1 MLDCR
6 CFMLLHDST
15 AWMIWRSVQP
25 PRRLVCQI
33 LEFGLFQAGLWP
45 RLLVAWHFNL
55 LNYRVGHPL
64 HDQIWWWFS
73 WWYSSIGTKVLP
85 TAVSSIRNME
95 RNWCVDLAFVTF
107 WYTMQGQAIWDKSV
121 GIFTVWTFHEVMFGD
136 DLLDMLDF
144 ACLEVS
150 SMPWRM
156 PWRDPR
162 AEDGDEAV
170 LWSNLTWVLLC
181 KTSANQRQKKNWGR
195 IHCRSVQNANTFPIL
210 SLQQPFW
217 IQLENINCCAG
228 RVALSYS
235 PQAIDKVAL
244 HVSIAEYVTWLSTPK
259 RCPSLHLV
267 VRTTMPYL
275 FFSLEKVINRTMKF
289 HQVEFTRTL
298 QRMDRKCDQ
307 DSEGYNMPLTCY
319 NTLCPV
325 GPWDYVVLNFWW
337 LGFETRATTVP
348 CLCVF
353 LVLWA
358 LNVFGAESSI
368 PSLATLTWF
377 TEQIWLPVTLF
388 FPSKFLKPT
397 CVCVC
402 VKFWQVTIG
411 LFELFKGS

>member
-1 MLDCR
+1 MKSCLVMIYLICWILHAWKWAACHGACRGEIHELRMVMKR
-6 CFMLLHDST
+6 CFE
-15 AWMIWRSVQP
+15 AIWRGF
-25 PRRLVCQI
+25 C
-33 LEFGLFQAGLWP
+33 
-45 RLLVAWHFNL
+45 
-55 LNYRVGHPL
+55 
-64 HDQIWWWFS
+64 
-73 WWYSSIGTKVLP
+73 
-85 TAVSSIRNME
+85 
-95 RNWCVDLAFVTF
+95 CV
-107 WYTMQGQAIWDKSV
+107 K
-121 GIFTVWTFHEVMFGD
+121 H
-136 DLLDMLDF
+136 
-144 ACLEVS
+144 
-150 SMPWRM
+150 
-156 PWRDPR
+156 
-162 AEDGDEAV
+162 
-170 LWSNLTWVLLC
+170 
-181 KTSANQRQKKNWGR
+181 RQTNAKKKNWGR

-210 SLQQPFW
+210 SLQQPFG

-358 LNVFGAESSI
+358 LWMCLVPRAAF
-368 PSLATLTWF
+368 
-377 TEQIWLPVTLF
+377 LP
-388 FPSKFLKPT
+388 
-397 CVCVC
+397 
-402 VKFWQVTIG
+402 
-411 LFELFKGS
+411 